1 MKILYHHRTQA
12 EDGQAVHIRSLIR
25 AFREEGHEVREVGL
39 VEQGASG
46 AGEKTAELEQQRS
59 RWGIAGRLPRHLLEL
74 AEYGYSLAGR
84 AKVLRAANAERPDFI
99 YERYAFGNAGGVQ
112 AAANLDLPLFLEVNS
127 PMVHELGKTRG
138 LKFPRLAER
147 IENSVF
153 RRATRV
159 VVVTQVLGDMLIEL
173 GVAPE
178 RLLVTPNG
186 VHLDD
191 FRDASSPE
199 AAERARLALGLPGD
213 VDGPVL
219 GFTGHY
225 RDWHRLDLA
234 VRVLK
239 EPGLERARL
248 VLVGEGPAEEGL
260 RAAAGEAGVSG
271 RVVFAGRRPH
281 SAIPG
286 LLPAFDIALVPAIN
300 AYASPLKLQEYM
312 AAGIAIL
319 APDQPNLREVLTHD
333 RNAVLVEPGS
343 PEAFTEA
350 VLDLARDA
358 DRSAALGA
366 AARATVER
374 DELTW
379 RGNARRVLD
388 AYHDLRA

>member
-25 AFREEGHEVREVGL
+25 AFREEGHQVREVGL
-39 VEQGASG
+39 VEQAASG
-46 AGEKTAELEQQRS
+46 AGEQTAGLEQQRS
-59 RWGIAGRLPRHLLEL
+59 RWGLAGRLPRHLLEL

-84 AKVLRAANAERPDFI
+84 AKVLRGAAEERPDFI

-112 AAANLDLPLFLEVNS
+112 AAAKLDLPLFLEVNS

-138 LKFPRLAER
+138 LAFPRLAAR

-173 GVAPE
+173 GVDPQ

-191 FRDASSPE
+191 YRDASS
-199 AAERARLALGLPGD
+199 AAAASNARLALGLPAE

-219 GFTGHY
+219 GFTGYY
-225 RDWHRLDLA
+225 RTWHRLDLA
-234 VRVLK
+234 VRALG

-248 VLVGEGPAEEGL
+248 VLVGEGPAEDEL
-260 RAAAGEAGVSG
+260 RAAAQGAGVSD
-271 RVVFAGRRPH
+271 RVVFAGRCQH
-281 SAIPG
+281 DAIPG

-312 AAGIAIL
+312 AAGLAIL
-319 APDQPNLREVLTHD
+319 APDQPNLREVLTHGRD
-333 RNAVLVEPGS
+333 ALLVEPGS
-343 PEAFTEA
+343 PTAFAEALLEL
-350 VLDLARDA
+350 VRDPE
-358 DRSAALGA
+358 RSAALGA

-379 RGNARRVLD
+379 RGNARRVLA
-388 AYHDLRA
+388 AYGDLRA